1 MINTKIDLDT
11 IVLSNGRD
19 RCVVRRSA
27 ADEASEE
34 HGGLSRRPALFM
46 EDDGRLMAFRA
57 DWRAEHEA
65 QR

>member
-1 MINTKIDLDT
+1 MINTEIDLDT

-19 RCVVRRSA
+19 RCVRRSA

-34 HGGLSRRPALFM
+34 RGGLSRRPALFM

-57 DWRAEHEA
+57 DWRAEKEA